1 MRRVCLLSGVER
13 FPLLGGFQCTNFN
26 ERAIGTGNNVSYI
39 YRGGLLLGGSVNRG
53 STVYTYVRTYMYVGR
68 FLKSLRKK
76 FQDKLAE
83 ANNVAEETISNIR
96 TVRSFSNE
104 SKMNRFYERDINKSY
119 RLGRTLGILIGITC
133 M

>member
-76 FQDKLAE
+76 FQDKLARHAPLSIAAAQKRE
-83 ANNVAEETISNIR
+83 P
-96 TVRSFSNE
+96 
-104 SKMNRFYERDINKSY
+104 
-119 RLGRTLGILIGITC
+119 GTLCTRMRKILLEIK
-133 M
+133 

>member
-1 MRRVCLLSGVER
+1 
-13 FPLLGGFQCTNFN
+13 
-26 ERAIGTGNNVSYI
+26 
-39 YRGGLLLGGSVNRG
+39 
-53 STVYTYVRTYMYVGR
+53 MYVGR

-119 RLGRTLGILIGITC
+119 RLGRTLGILIGMYMYVRTYVC
-133 M
+133 TYMHTYVQYTLPRMNM